1 MISAKVKN
9 IYLVNKKIF
18 ESISYLTIIQMVAMI
33 LSFLTYP
40 YLIKTLGLGLYGK
53 IMLSQAVVSYV
64 AIFVNFG
71 FNISAA
77 KSASEKINQ
86 PEQLNEICSAII
98 TVKTL
103 IWLFVTFIYVIC
115 ILHFV
120 PDNKNKVLY
129 LSAYTLTFNEFLV
142 CQWFYQAIEEL
153 KIIATL
159 SIISKVANVIL
170 IFLLV
175 KSPSNYYFVSLI
187 TGGAYFFTG
196 VYSILHM
203 FRYHVKF
210 VVPSIRVIIN
220 VTKDSFNLFLTSAII
235 AIKNKLDVIL
245 IGAFISSEMVAIYD
259 FAQKILNI
267 LLLPI
272 TIINNAI
279 FPRMNREKNKLFLKK
294 IILISFGLTFVYIT
308 FSELLLPYIMHY
320 IFVVSHDSINI
331 TRLMILS
338 AIFFSLSLPLAQNG
352 LIVFNYTKLH
362 LLGMLSTTALYIGI
376 MALGYKCSF
385 LTDVYYFV
393 YTSLILFAYETFY
406 RYSFC
411 KWKRIL

>member
-33 LSFLTYP
+33 LPFLTYP
-40 YLIKTLGLGLYGK
+40 YLIKILGLGLYGK

-187 TGGAYFFTG
+187 TGGAYFFIG

-279 FPRMNREKNKLFLKK
+279 FPRMNREK
-294 IILISFGLTFVYIT
+294 IS
-308 FSELLLPYIMHY
+308 
-320 IFVVSHDSINI
+320 
-331 TRLMILS
+331 
-338 AIFFSLSLPLAQNG
+338 
-352 LIVFNYTKLH
+352 
-362 LLGMLSTTALYIGI
+362 
-376 MALGYKCSF
+376 
-385 LTDVYYFV
+385 YF
-393 YTSLILFAYETFY
+393 
-406 RYSFC
+406 
-411 KWKRIL
+411 